1 MMTQK
6 DLAAIKRRLNPDKRS
21 PVMIRG
27 CYLDPKGEILSTFH
41 LPVGMLAQEEN
52 EKYMG
57 LFKKTLSGT
66 PGQNLIPVSFS
77 TEQVNGD
84 DAYAL
89 LMGLCRT
96 ELSDED
102 MAMSL
107 YDCIIRW
114 LRSEYAGTQQ
124 SVEEQQKGNN
134 WLILLLYDSFDVPYT
149 HPDGEDDLEM
159 SENIFNYMLC
169 AICPV
174 QQGKDQLSYDAQDGK
189 FHSFPAP
196 WVAMQP
202 GMGFMFPVYE
212 NGGANISSAL
222 FYTKDVTRNQDNFAK
237 EVFHAEISM
246 PASEQ
251 KETISSILQNSLKE
265 ECSMDVVQSVAEKV
279 GEMIAEQKEDKLA
292 EPLHMSA
299 RDVRQVLEHSGVS
312 AEKAE
317 AFEQQYTEVFGDKK
331 ETPAVNIIPT
341 REFKVKTPSVQIKV
355 SPDHAD
361 LVTTKVIDGQ
371 KYIMIL
377 ADGEVEV
384 NGVNIAIQ

>member
-41 LPVGMLAQEEN
+41 LPVSMLAQEEN

-66 PGQNLIPVSFS
+66 PGQNLIPVAFS

-174 QQGKDQLSYDAQDGK
+174 QQGKDQLSYDAQDGSK
-189 FHSFPAP
+189 RYVTEIVANEVEFLDSRNAAPQAGGFGAPAP
-196 WVAMQP
+196 AAPQSAPVD
-202 GMGFMFPVYE
+202 GFGPSIPDE
-212 NGGANISSAL
+212 
-222 FYTKDVTRNQDNFAK
+222 
-237 EVFHAEISM
+237 EI
-246 PASEQ
+246 P
-251 KETISSILQNSLKE
+251 
-265 ECSMDVVQSVAEKV
+265 
-279 GEMIAEQKEDKLA
+279 
-292 EPLHMSA
+292 
-299 RDVRQVLEHSGVS
+299 
-312 AEKAE
+312 
-317 AFEQQYTEVFGDKK
+317 F
-331 ETPAVNIIPT
+331 
-341 REFKVKTPSVQIKV
+341 
-355 SPDHAD
+355 
-361 LVTTKVIDGQ
+361 
-371 KYIMIL
+371 
-377 ADGEVEV
+377 
-384 NGVNIAIQ
+384 